1 MKDQLAVLIAQM
13 NESGILYTEA
23 VREFKKVYLTHVLR
37 ECKGNQCMAAR
48 RLGMHR
54 NTLGR
59 TLAELDL
66 DARSLRKSKV
76 PVQEARE
83 MRRPPRSVPAVAVE
97 KRAAK

>member
-13 NESGILYTEA
+13 NESGILYSEA

-59 TLAELDL
+59 TLAELEL
-66 DARSLRKSKV
+66 DPRSLRKSKL
-76 PVQEARE
+76 QATDTKE
-83 MRRPPRSVPAVAVE
+83 MRRPPRSVTAVPAE

>member
-13 NESGILYTEA
+13 NESGILYSEA

-59 TLAELDL
+59 TLAELGL
-66 DARSLRKSKV
+66 DARALRKSKV
-76 PVQEARE
+76 TLTDGPEL
-83 MRRPPRSVPAVAVE
+83 RRPPRGVAVPAAE
-97 KRAAK
+97 KRMAK